1 LLAESESITYGEL
14 LEYETVTLLTVAAW
28 IKLADASIS
37 TAAIPQYMRSLN
49 RRLGMTLGDEGCAFR
64 GCKYGKQHGKS
75 HNSAQTVKANRKQYM
90 RSLIPL

>member
-1 LLAESESITYGEL
+1 
-14 LEYETVTLLTVAAW
+14 
-28 IKLADASIS
+28 
-37 TAAIPQYMRSLN
+37 
-49 RRLGMTLGDEGCAFR
+49 MTLGDEGCAFR